1 MSNCSLTRLVHGGR
15 GLKCA
20 LFTFL
25 VSVEGRLG
33 TDRHGGQII
42 DYGLTDMGRVVRLSK
57 LFRKQVTPYCFLDV
71 LKENIL

>member
-1 MSNCSLTRLVHGGR
+1 MYA
-15 GLKCA
+15 CA

-33 TDRHGGQII
+33 TDRHRRADQIV
-42 DYGLTDMGRVVRLSK
+42 DYGLTVWGAGRLFK
-57 LFRKQVTPYCFLDV
+57 LFRKQVAPCCFPDV